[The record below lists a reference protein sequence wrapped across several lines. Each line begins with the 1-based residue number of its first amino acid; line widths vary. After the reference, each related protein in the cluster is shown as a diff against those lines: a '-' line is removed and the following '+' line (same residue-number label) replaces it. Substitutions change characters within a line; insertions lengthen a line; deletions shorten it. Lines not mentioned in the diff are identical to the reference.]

1 MLGFIKR
8 MFDFNER
15 ELRRLRPLVA
25 AVNDMEPAMEAK
37 SDGELAD
44 STTRFRERLSDGET
58 VDDLLV
64 EAFATV
70 REAAKRTLGQRHFD
84 VQVLGALGLHEGTV
98 CEMKTGEGKTLV
110 ATMPAYLNALSGRG
124 VHVVTVNE
132 YLASRDSE
140 WMGEIYR
147 FLGMEVGLIVSG
159 LKPEER
165 REAYAADITYGT
177 NNEFG
182 FDYLRDNMTTS
193 ADRLVQ
199 RSLHY
204 AIIDEVDSVLIDEA
218 RTPLIISGAPRK
230 QAENYKIFSSIVKSL
245 RPDEHYTVDE
255 ESNSVVPTDEGLAVV
270 EGRLGIEDMFNP
282 SNIELNHFL
291 TQALK
296 AKELMKRDRDYV
308 VTEDRAVIVDQFTG
322 RLMPGRRY
330 SDGLHQSLEAKEGLP
345 IREETQTLATI
356 TFQNFF
362 RMYDK
367 VSGMT
372 GTAATEADEFE
383 EIYGLKVVVIPTNR
397 PMIRED
403 HSDAVYKSERGK
415 FDAVVEDISQRHAL
429 GQPVLVGTASIEKS
443 EELSDML
450 ESVGIPHEVLNAK
463 YHEREA
469 EIIMGAGEPGRV
481 TIATN
486 MAGRG
491 TDIVLGEGVTD
502 LGGLHVLGTERHE
515 SRRIDNQLR
524 GRSGRQGDPGSSQF
538 YVSMDDDLMRLF
550 GGDALEGMM
559 DRIGL
564 EESERLE
571 HSMLSSAIERA
582 QRRVEGKNFG
592 IRKQLLEYDDV
603 LNEQRKVIYAQRRRV
618 LEGSRMRESIDD
630 MAKEV
635 IRDRV
640 ATHCAEGRYPESWN
654 LRALITEL
662 EMHMLPPGRV
672 TVESLTRKGDESG
685 VEGLQEYLVEV
696 ARAVYRSKEDRVGE
710 DRFDQLARV
719 FLLRVVDSKWMDYLA
734 AVDEL
739 RQGIGLRAYGQEKP
753 LVAYQRETHSMFN
766 NMIASIR
773 EDVVKYVYK
782 LEVSGSE
789 GPNVPGGSSPVIAK
803 EGRKTLG
810 SFDAH
815 RDALAA
821 AAAASA
827 SQGEDGSK
835 PYQRRGPKVGRNDP
849 CPCGSGKKYKHCCG

>member
-1 MLGFIKR
+1 LLGFLKK
-8 MFDFNER
+8 MLDFNER
-15 ELRRLRPLVA
+15 ELRRLRPIVE
-25 AVNDMEPAMEAK
+25 AVNDMEPVMEAK
-37 SDGELAD
+37 GDEELAAM
-44 STTRFRERLSDGET
+44 TGQFKERLDRGSSL
-58 VDDLLV
+58 DDLLV

-70 REAAKRTLGQRHFD
+70 REASKRTLGQRHFD
-84 VQVLGALGLHEGTV
+84 VQVLGAVGLHQGTV

-110 ATMPAYLNALSGRG
+110 ATMPAYLNALTGKG

-147 FLGMEVGLIVSG
+147 FLGLDVGLIVSG
-159 LKPEER
+159 LKYEER
-165 REAYAADITYGT
+165 RQAYAADITYGT

-182 FDYLRDNMTTS
+182 FDYLRDNMSTS
-193 ADRLVQ
+193 ADQLVQ

-204 AIIDEVDSVLIDEA
+204 TIVDEVDSVLIDEA

-230 QAENYKIFSSIVKSL
+230 QAENYRVFAQIARGLK
-245 RPDEHYTVDE
+245 PEEHYTVDE
-255 ESNSVVPTDEGLAVV
+255 KASSVVPTDEGLRVV
-270 EGRLGIEDMFNP
+270 EERLGIEDLFHP
-282 SNIELNHFL
+282 SHIELNHFL

-308 VTEDRAVIVDQFTG
+308 LTDDRVVIVDQFTG

-330 SDGLHQSLEAKEGLP
+330 SDGLHQSLEAKESLE

-367 VSGMT
+367 LSGMT

-383 EIYGLKVVVIPTNR
+383 EIYDLKVIVIPTNR
-397 PMIRED
+397 PMIRTD
-403 HSDAVYKSERGK
+403 QPDAVYSSEAGK
-415 FDAVVEDISQRHAL
+415 FAAVVEDIQERHRL
-429 GQPVLVGTASIEKS
+429 GQPILAGTASIEKS

-450 ESVGIPHEVLNAK
+450 RVVGVEHEVLNAK
-463 YHEREA
+463 HHEREA
-469 EIIMGAGEPGRV
+469 EIVKAAGEAGRV

-491 TDIVLGEGVTD
+491 TDIVLGEGVVD

-538 YVSMDDDLMRLF
+538 YVSMEDDLMRLF
-550 GGDALEGMM
+550 GGEALEGML

-582 QRRVEGKNFG
+582 QRRVESRNFG

-603 LNEQRKVIYAQRRRV
+603 LNEQRKVIYAERRRV
-618 LEGSRMRESIDD
+618 LEGAAMRDTLLD
-630 MAKEV
+630 MAEDL
-635 IRDRV
+635 IRGKV
-640 ATHCAEGRYPESWN
+640 ESYCADGRYPENWN
-654 LRALITEL
+654 LDGLINDL
-662 EMHMLPPGRV
+662 EMQLLPPGRLKQA
-672 TVESLTRKGDESG
+672 TLVEKGDEAG
-685 VEGLQEYLVEV
+685 RDGITEHLVSV
-696 ARAVYRSKEDRVGE
+696 ARAAYRAKEDRIGK
-710 DRFDQLARV
+710 DRFDHLARV

-739 RQGIGLRAYGQEKP
+739 RQGIGLRAYGQQSP
-753 LVAYQRETHSMFN
+753 LMAYQRETHAMFTSM
-766 NMIASIR
+766 IESIR
-773 EDVVKYVYK
+773 EDVVKYVFK
-782 LEVSGSE
+782 IELSPDERGA
-789 GPNVPGGSSPVIAK
+789 VPVGQSPVVTKA
-803 EGRKTLG
+803 GRQTLG
-810 SFDAH
+810 TFDAH
-815 RDALAA
+815 RR
-821 AAAASA
+821 STPP
-827 SQGEDGSK
+827 GGETEDGTPK
-835 PYQRRGPKVGRNDP
+835 PYERRGPKIGRNDP